1 MKEEKTL
8 TGTCGTENYNTYTCP
23 KCGCTVY
30 ARETYDFYN
39 NLFRYHASCANC
51 DYEINTEREG
61 TLNEVRKEAG
71 LKPIKEVKADELLTK
86 PEPKPDIPMCREVH
100 AVLEER
106 IKPEEQPC
114 GYCGSLMEY
123 KDVKFGEDLN
133 HIVVLY
139 KCPVCGRYCEKY
151 RELDNYGVQVLDNGN
166 VVNTIIEGKDA
177 NPDEPNMCQHA
188 LNKIIQ
194 FSCPNCPDDKG
205 CLNCNIKDSCNAL
218 AKYYVDIL
226 QKSIDTEYIHK
237 VNEIMRENEKLIE
250 SNRKLCERISEL
262 QDKLDNLQHSLQ
274 PSKEECT
281 CCDDIDYKA
290 EYHRLLGQSRG
301 LIKEINHYR
310 RIVCELV
317 HLI

>member
-1 MKEEKTL
+1 MEDKLKLIVSTSTYECPNCGKT
-8 TGTCGTENYNTYTCP
+8 
-23 KCGCTVY
+23 VQ
-30 ARETYDFYN
+30 AREDF
-39 NLFRYHASCANC
+39 NLANHSIKYHAKCSNC
-51 DYEINTEREG
+51 DYEINTEREA
-61 TLNEVRKEAG
+61 TMNEVRKQAG
-71 LKPIKEVKADELLTK
+71 LEPIKECKADELLNK
-86 PEPKPDIPMCREVH
+86 SEPKPDIPMCREVH

-106 IKPEEQPC
+106 IKLVDKPC
-114 GYCGSLMEY
+114 GFCGSLMEY

-139 KCPVCGRYCEKY
+139 KCPVCGRYGENH
-151 RELDNYGVQVLDNGN
+151 RELYNYGVEVLENGDI
-166 VVNTIIEGKDA
+166 VPRE
-177 NPDEPNMCQHA
+177 EE
-188 LNKIIQ
+188 
-194 FSCPNCPDDKG
+194 DKQAEESEAD
-205 CLNCNIKDSCNAL
+205 IK
-218 AKYYVDIL
+218 YM
-226 QKSIDTEYIHK
+226 HK

-274 PSKEECT
+274 PSKEECK
-281 CCDDIDYKA
+281 CCGDIDLDYKA